1 MSALPTALLQELREV
16 LLNSGR
22 ADLIQ
27 KLEEATAPDLLTS
40 TQAAD
45 LLGVSSPTT
54 VKNWLMGGHFP
65 GAFQTAGGHWRFP
78 RSEVEQMRLRM
89 VEDAEKSARGD
100 LSLPDEE
107 DEGEVPLL

>member
-1 MSALPTALLQELREV
+1 MSALPTALMQELREI

-22 ADLIQ
+22 ADLVRR
-27 KLEEATAPDLLTS
+27 LEEATAPELLTS
-40 TQAAD
+40 TQAAE

-78 RSEVEQMRLRM
+78 RADVERMRLRM
-89 VEDAEKSARGD
+89 VEDAERSAGRD

-107 DEGEVPLL
+107 DDGDIPLL